1 MILKGGDF
9 KKNEH
14 VYFYSSDSTGRGLFV
29 FETNNDS
36 FLSNVEF
43 DNLGSPSRGKWN
55 LLGAINFYESDVV
68 LENCIFKNNR
78 SEDALNIIRSD
89 FEIRNCIFKN
99 TLRDAFD
106 SDFSSGQI
114 VQSNFINCGN
124 DCIDVS
130 GSSVQVNDIFIHNAG
145 DKGISAGEN
154 SKISLFN
161 IEISNSKVG
170 IASKDN
176 SVVFGNEL
184 LMKSCKI
191 GVTCYQKKPEF
202 GPGNINLDE
211 VVFLENDSPS
221 LIEVGSSV
229 SINEEMSI
237 QYSQNVEEKILSIK

>member
-1 MILKGGDF
+1 DFFEVNEDKKTINILPGAWVLKDQILIPESYKLVCGSNTSINFLESAFIATSGSVIIKGGDF

-29 FETNNDS
+29 YEANSDS

-78 SEDALNIIRSD
+78 SEDALNVIRSD
-89 FEIRNCIFKN
+89 FKIRNCIFKN

-124 DCIDVS
+124 DCIDLS

-145 DKGISAGEN
+145 DKGISAGES
-154 SKISLFN
+154 SKISSFN

-176 SVVFGNEL
+176 SIVVGNE
-184 LMKSCKI
+184 
-191 GVTCYQKKPEF
+191 
-202 GPGNINLDE
+202 
-211 VVFLENDSPS
+211 
-221 LIEVGSSV
+221 
-229 SINEEMSI
+229 
-237 QYSQNVEEKILSIK
+237 